1 MSSIYDNKKNAELL
15 DGGLTSPS
23 KVPQTPVSRPVR
35 FKGEEP
41 LPENTEVMQLEQSEK
56 QSLEEINQELASYQ
70 ERSSN
75 AMALVDDI
83 VLKNYLTKLSQLDV
97 VPCTNMG
104 TDDIILFKI
113 NKMVYEKDEY
123 ATDKF
128 ISVVSAMTYTNSS
141 IYLIVDGHKSHTDF
155 YLGIKSEDEN
165 RQKST
170 IAETFKSS
178 LLGQFP
184 GAEIEDYSFV
194 EVDSERSR
202 QDKLL
207 HRITEAVSVSSCVGI
222 PSYKN
227 SKGEYTNANFIQ
239 GIEKFASA
247 MHGKEY
253 TAIILASNV
262 PQNEISAIR
271 RNYENIFTELSAVA
285 TKQLAYSTNES
296 LANAISRT
304 KGTTDTHTI
313 SVAKSVG
320 DATSHNE
327 STANTDSTA
336 IGHTE
341 SESKENLLG
350 KIGKGLAVVGGAIAS
365 VAVVAAT
372 GGAALPAVA
381 AAGIAAAGGAGA
393 VATAGGAMAVGGAV
407 FGMGSKSKS
416 KSDSITRTTSTS
428 HTTSDGV
435 THTETETTTVSDA
448 HSDSFSETD
457 GTTSTVGT
465 SKNFTITIQDKHILE
480 IQKRIDKQLE
490 RIEMCES
497 TGFWSTGAY
506 FLSYNTD
513 RSTAEIGATIFRSIM
528 QGEQSGVENSAI
540 NTWYPESESKFNN
553 IVKYIGALSHPLFLY
568 NSPSTESKIE
578 MLPTSLLSSKELAIM
593 MGLPRKSVPGLP
605 VIEHISMG
613 KEVVRLNKSNSIGQL
628 QLGCIFDQGIERKD
642 NKVYLD
648 AKSLTQHTFVT
659 GSTGCGK
666 SNTIYYL
673 IKQIRNQANAPKFMV
688 IEPAKGEYKDVF
700 GNEHI
705 YGTNPLKTPLL
716 KINPFRFPE
725 GVHVLEHIDRLVE
738 IFNVCW
744 PMYAA
749 MPAVLKEA
757 ILNSYEDCG
766 WNLYN
771 STNKYSNNLFP
782 TFADLLN
789 ELVLVINTSAYSEE
803 VKSNYQ
809 GSLVTRVKSLNNG
822 LCKQIFSGQELGD
835 AALFDENVIVDLS
848 RIGSQETKSL
858 IMGILIMRLNE
869 YRSNSNI
876 RHNSDLRHIT
886 ILEEAH
892 NILKRDSVE
901 QSGEGGNVAGK
912 SVEMISNAIAE
923 MRTYGEGFI
932 IVDQSPGAVDAS
944 AIRNTNT
951 KIIMRLPD
959 DTDRKVAGK
968 ASGMKDNQVD
978 EIAKL
983 PTGVAVVYQNDW
995 EEPVLC
1001 KIGKFEDEEIGFE
1014 FHPKEENQVVVNDS
1028 SVKSEVLKLLLKG
1041 RITENIDANIDLI
1054 EDYLVKS
1061 TLSTFNKI
1069 AIFNSVDEYKKS
1081 GKLDLWNDNQFE
1093 QLSRLVTEVLSAK
1106 SEVMK
1111 YADSASSFDQLTDK
1125 LEQYIKNVVPEI
1137 PNELTLVASQC
1148 LMRDYS
1154 LANDVQK
1161 RIYSAWYQSI
1171 RNNKM
1176 T

>member
-1 MSSIYDNKKNAELL
+1 MSSIYDNKKNTELL

-23 KVPQTPVSRPVR
+23 KVPQTPVSRPVC
-35 FKGEEP
+35 FKEEEP

-56 QSLEEINQELASYQ
+56 QSLEEINHELASYQ

-304 KGTTDTHTI
+304 KGTTDTHTT

-327 STANTDSTA
+327 STANTDSLA

-341 SESKENLLG
+341 SESKENLIG
-350 KIGKGLAVVGGAIAS
+350 KIGKGLAVVGGAVAS

-407 FGMGSKSKS
+407 LGMGSKSKS

-1054 EDYLVKS
+1054 EDNLVKS
-1061 TLSTFNKI
+1061 NLSTFNKI

-1081 GKLDLWNDNQFE
+1081 GKLNLWKDNQFE

-1125 LEQYIKNVVPEI
+1125 LEQFIKNVVPEI

>member
-15 DGGLTSPS
+15 DGGLSS
-23 KVPQTPVSRPVR
+23 SSQELQPQLAQPVR
-35 FKGEEP
+35 KKEADA
-41 LPENTEVMQLEQSEK
+41 LPTKVEMMSAPQQEEQSMEK
-56 QSLEEINQELASYQ
+56 INQELASYQ
-70 ERSSN
+70 ERSSR
-75 AMALVDDI
+75 AMELVDDI

-97 VPCTNMG
+97 VPCSNVT
-104 TDDIILFKI
+104 TDDVILFKI

-141 IYLIVDGHKSHTDF
+141 IYLIVDGHESHTDF
-155 YLGIKSEDEN
+155 YLGIKSEDEH

-178 LLGQFP
+178 ILGQFP
-184 GAEIEDYSFV
+184 GAEIEDYSYV
-194 EVDSERSR
+194 NVDSEHSR

-207 HRITEAVSVSSCVGI
+207 HRISEAVSVSSCVGI

-304 KGTTDTHTI
+304 KGTTDTHTV

-320 DATSHNE
+320 DATTHNE

-336 IGHTE
+336 LGHTE
-341 SESKENLLG
+341 SESKENLIG
-350 KIGKGLAVVGGAIAS
+350 KIGKGLAVVGGAVAS

-407 FGMGSKSKS
+407 LGMGSKSKS

-457 GTTSTVGT
+457 GTTSTIGT

-540 NTWYPESESKFNN
+540 NTWYPESETKFNN
-553 IVKYIGALSHPLFLY
+553 IVNYIGALSHPLFLY
-568 NSPSTESKIE
+568 DNPTTESKIE

-766 WNLYN
+766 WDLYN
-771 STNKYSNNLFP
+771 STNKFSNKLFP

-876 RHNSDLRHIT
+876 GHNSDLRHIT

-1054 EDYLVKS
+1054 EDNLVKS
-1061 TLSTFNKI
+1061 NLSTFNKI

-1081 GKLDLWNDNQFE
+1081 GKLDLWKDNQFE

-1111 YADSASSFDQLTDK
+1111 YADSSSSFEQLTDN
-1125 LEQYIKNVVPEI
+1125 LEQYIKNVVPDI
-1137 PNELTLVASQC
+1137 PNELTLVTSQC

-1154 LANDVQK
+1154 LGSDVQK
-1161 RIYSAWYQSI
+1161 RIYSAWYKSVK
-1171 RNNKM
+1171 NNKLV
-1176 T
+1176 